1 MGFLSGNTKRT
12 LCCHK
17 TNRGNTFMGELTNKN
32 AAYTVLTHREII

>member
-17 TNRGNTFMGELTNKN
+17 TKKGNTFMGQLTNKSTS
-32 AAYTVLTHREII
+32 YTVLTHRDIV